1 MVIETELSHETASFA
16 KALYEK
22 NGFVVLKKV
31 IPLGLV
37 ETIHS
42 ALLNAV
48 DAGKIINTKRDLHV
62 FPGGEISSAHNL
74 ANYLE
79 EYKNLIYLSGVR
91 KLVGQ
96 IYGELSDA
104 VFNSSYFAKPKLIGL
119 ETKPHQDNAFFCMS
133 PPEIAT
139 CWLPLTF
146 ANTTNGGLY
155 YLAGSD
161 REGEVSHSPE
171 GNMGASMCVSL
182 NLVNSL
188 LGKYPKQYVSVE
200 VGDCILH
207 NPLVI
212 HGSDANTSD
221 FDRHAF
227 NFSIGSAKAKRNEV
241 LFKKYE
247 ENLQGFL
254 QRKKNIDVAK
264 PA

>member
-1 MVIETELSHETASFA
+1 MVIETELSPATAPFA

-31 IPLGLV
+31 IPLGLI
-37 ETIHS
+37 ETVHS

-48 DAGKIINTKRDLHV
+48 GSGKIINTKRDLHV

-74 ANYLE
+74 ADYLE
-79 EYKNLIYLSGVR
+79 EYKDLIYLPSVR
-91 KLVGQ
+91 ELVGQ

-161 REGEVSHSPE
+161 RAGDVLHAPE
-171 GNMGASMCVSL
+171 GNVGASMCISTDV
-182 NLVNSL
+182 VNGL
-188 LGKYPKQYVSVE
+188 LGKYPKQYISVE
-200 VGDCILH
+200 AGDCILH

-212 HGSDANTSD
+212 HGSDENTSH

-227 NFSIGSAKAKRNEV
+227 NFSIGSAKAKRNEA
-241 LFKKYE
+241 LFKQYD

-254 QRKKNIDVAK
+254 QRKKKI
-264 PA
+264 